1 MAIKTVDASNQ
12 GLNEVNFLGLTEA
25 VRENILRA
33 LVGNLKTAAW
43 AYHTHRRTSTNSDN
57 ERVTLYEFKPIN
69 SQKQE
74 TISFNDGYTVFQD
87 SDDLNILATD
97 NGIWVKIYPGR
108 GRYTE
113 ELDTGDIDYD
123 FCVYLTLCYYEPNAD
138 GSNVI
143 EPWHKVSVGD
153 NGEVYIDEE
162 NGEPDEPNF
171 ERYALANGGISKYL
185 TICNSGTDAS
195 GNDGRNV
202 NVVAAVNAAMKQEI
216 KFNSSTGAWSR
227 KYPYFALFTHPTEG
241 RIIAWGKL
249 TDEIEVKQADVVPM
263 FREGKFRLFFPAPN
277 EVERQINAEF
287 DDLEN

>member
-12 GLNEVNFLGLTEA
+12 GLNEVNFLGLTED

-33 LVGNLKTAAW
+33 LVGNLKTATW
-43 AYHTHRRTSTNSDN
+43 AYHTARENYVGEDGKAYSKS
-57 ERVTLYEFKPIN
+57 VFKPIN
-69 SQKQE
+69 SQKQDE
-74 TISFNDGYTVFQD
+74 IAYENNYTAFKD
-87 SDDLNILATD
+87 SDELKILATD

-162 NGEPDEPNF
+162 NGVADEPNF
-171 ERYALANGGISKYL
+171 ERFALANGGISKYL
-185 TICNSGTDAS
+185 TICNSSTDES
-195 GNDGRNV
+195 DNDGRNV

-227 KYPYFALFTHPTEG
+227 KYPFFALFTHPTEG
-241 RIIAWGKL
+241 HIIAWGKL

-287 DDLEN
+287 DDPEN

>member
-43 AYHTHRRTSTNSDN
+43 AYHTARSTSKNNDG
-57 ERVTLYEFKPIN
+57 EYVTTYQFKPIN

-74 TISFNDGYTVFQD
+74 TVTFSDGYTVFQD

-123 FCVYLTLCYYEPNAD
+123 FCVYLTLCHYEPKAD

-143 EPWHKVSVGD
+143 EPWHKASVGD

-162 NGEPDEPNF
+162 NGVADEPNF
-171 ERYALANGGISKYL
+171 ERFALANGGISKYL
-185 TICNSGTDAS
+185 TICNSSTDES
-195 GNDGRNV
+195 DNDGRNV

-216 KFNSSTGAWSR
+216 KFNSSTKAWSR

-287 DDLEN
+287 DDPEN